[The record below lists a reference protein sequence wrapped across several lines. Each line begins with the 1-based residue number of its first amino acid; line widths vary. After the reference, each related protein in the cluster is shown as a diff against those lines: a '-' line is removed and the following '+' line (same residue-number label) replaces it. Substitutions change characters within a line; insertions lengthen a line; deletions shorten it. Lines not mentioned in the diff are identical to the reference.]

1 MAIKQKLTNGP
12 SPKFNNQFLKQKV
25 STVEPD
31 DKLGES
37 MGDYTNNM
45 GNQSLVERT
54 LNELQGGSKN

>member
-1 MAIKQKLTNGP
+1 MAIKQKLNGP

-31 DKLGES
+31 DKAGES
-37 MGDYTNNM
+37 MGDYTNNI

-54 LNELQGGSKN
+54 LNELAAGNKN